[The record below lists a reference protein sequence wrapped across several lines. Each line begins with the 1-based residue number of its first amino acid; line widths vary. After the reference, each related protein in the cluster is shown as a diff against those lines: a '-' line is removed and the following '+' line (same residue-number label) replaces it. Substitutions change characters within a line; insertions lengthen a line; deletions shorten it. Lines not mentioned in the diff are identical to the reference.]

1 MSSIAGEDPVRMV
14 GSAPGERERE
24 RERELSEERDEDAD
38 AGLLEDDG
46 GGDEGY
52 GERCEAD

>member
-1 MSSIAGEDPVRMV
+1 MSSIAGEDSVRMV

-38 AGLLEDDG
+38 GGPLDDDG

-52 GERCEAD
+52 GERCDGD